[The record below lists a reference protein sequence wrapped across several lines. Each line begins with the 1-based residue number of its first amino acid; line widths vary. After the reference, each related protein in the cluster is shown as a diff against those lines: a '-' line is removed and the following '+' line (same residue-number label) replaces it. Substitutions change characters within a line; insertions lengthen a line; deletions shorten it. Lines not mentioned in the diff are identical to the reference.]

1 MTPRILVRPPSPNL
15 AAGQLTHLART
26 EIDAG
31 RAREQWDGYVE
42 AFRTHGWVVTEVEPA
57 DEFPDGVFVE
67 DTVVVFDDLAVL
79 TSPGAPSAVGEL
91 ATTERA
97 ITASASPSRPAES
110 SRPGTWT
117 AATCSRSGGP
127 RTSAPARVRT
137 PPASP
142 SYAP

>member
-31 RAREQWDGYVE
+31 RAREQWAGYVE
-42 AFRTHGWVVTEVEPA
+42 AFRTHGWAVTEVEPA

-79 TSPGAPSAVGEL
+79 TSPGAPSRVGEL
-91 ATTERA
+91 ATTARA
-97 ITASASPSRPAES
+97 ITTLTLETRGSP
-110 SRPGTWT
+110 RPGTWT
-117 AATCSRSGGP
+117 AGTCSRSDGP

-142 SYAP
+142 SCAP